1 MAQRLIKNS
10 KLTNRQLNELIRYFA
25 LEVPASRAA
34 NVMQINRH
42 SAERVYHIIRR
53 CLARECELHSP
64 LGGEVECDESYFGGR
79 RKGPRGRGAA
89 GKVPVFGLLKRN
101 GKVYTRI
108 VEDVSRKTLR
118 QIIRTKVVPDSVI
131 YTDSFRSYDGL
142 VLDGFKHYRI
152 NHQKCFAVGK
162 RNHINGIENFWGY
175 AKTKLKSYYGV
186 SREHFYFYLKEM
198 EFRFNHRKVADLAA
212 LIKKTVKKHQP
223 VLD

>member
-1 MAQRLIKNS
+1 MPRRLIRNS
-10 KLTNRQLNELIRYFA
+10 KLTNRQLNELVKYFA

-34 NVMQINRH
+34 KVMGINRH
-42 SAERVYHIIRR
+42 SAERVYHVIRR

-118 QIIRTKVVPDSVI
+118 QIIRTKVIPESVI

-152 NHQKCFAVGK
+152 NHQECFAMSK
-162 RNHINGIENFWGY
+162 RQHINGIENFWGY

-186 SREHFYFYLKEM
+186 SRGHFYLYLKEM
-198 EFRFNHRKVADLAA
+198 EFRFNHRKAANLAA
-212 LIKKTVKKHQP
+212 LIKKTVRKHEA

>member
-1 MAQRLIKNS
+1 MR
-10 KLTNRQLNELIRYFA
+10 
-25 LEVPASRAA
+25 
-34 NVMQINRH
+34 INRH
-42 SAERVYHIIRR
+42 SAERVYQVIRR

-89 GKVPVFGLLKRN
+89 GKVPVFGLLNRN
-101 GKVYTRI
+101 GKVYTR
-108 VEDVSRKTLR
+108 VVDDVSRKTLR
-118 QIIRTKVVPDSVI
+118 QIIRTKVVPESVI

-142 VLDGFKHYRI
+142 VLDGFKHFRI
-152 NHQKCFAVGK
+152 NHQECFATSK
-162 RNHINGIENFWGY
+162 RQHINGIENFWGY

-212 LIKKTVKKHQP
+212 LIKKIVRKHEA

>member
-1 MAQRLIKNS
+1 MPLRLIKNS
-10 KLTNRQLNELIRYFA
+10 KLTNRQLNELIKYFA

-34 NVMQINRH
+34 NVMNINRH
-42 SAERVYHIIRR
+42 SAERVYHVIRR
-53 CLARECELHSP
+53 CLARECELNSP
-64 LGGEVECDESYFGGR
+64 LSGEVECDESYFGGR

-89 GKVPVFGLLKRN
+89 GKVPVFGLLKRH

-108 VEDVSRKTLR
+108 VQDVSRKSLR
-118 QIIRTKVVPDSVI
+118 QIIKTKVVPESVI

-152 NHQKCFAVGK
+152 NHQECFAMSK

-186 SREHFYFYLKEM
+186 SRQHFYFYLKEM
-198 EFRFNHRKVADLAA
+198 EFRFNHRKAANLAA
-212 LIKKTVKKHQP
+212 LIKNIVRKHQA

>member
-1 MAQRLIKNS
+1 MPQRLIKNS
-10 KLTNRQLNELIRYFA
+10 KLTNRQLNELVKYFA

-34 NVMQINRH
+34 KVMGINRH

-89 GKVPVFGLLKRN
+89 GKVPVFGLLKRD

-118 QIIRTKVVPDSVI
+118 QIIKTKVVPESVI

-152 NHQKCFAVGK
+152 NHQECFAMSK
-162 RNHINGIENFWGY
+162 RQHINGIENFWGY

-186 SREHFYFYLKEM
+186 SREYFYCYLKEM
-198 EFRFNHRKVADLAA
+198 EFRFNHRNAANLAA
-212 LIKKTVKKHQP
+212 LIKKIVKKHQA

>member
-1 MAQRLIKNS
+1 VSKRLVKNS
-10 KLTNRQLNELIRYFA
+10 KLTNRQLNELVKYFA

-34 NVMQINRH
+34 KVMNINRH
-42 SAERVYHIIRR
+42 SAERVYQIIRR
-53 CLARECELHSP
+53 CLARECERHNP
-64 LGGEVECDESYFGGR
+64 LGGEVECDESYFGGK
-79 RKGPRGRGAA
+79 RKGKRGRGAA

-118 QIIRTKVVPDSVI
+118 QIIKTKVVPESII

-152 NHQKCFAVGK
+152 NHQECFATSK
-162 RNHINGIENFWGY
+162 RQHINGIENFWGY

-186 SREHFYFYLKEM
+186 NRGHFYFYLKEM
-198 EFRFNHRKVADLAA
+198 EFRFNHRKAANLAA
-212 LIKKTVKKHQP
+212 EIKKIVRKHQP

>member
-1 MAQRLIKNS
+1 VPRRLIKNS
-10 KLTNRQLNELIRYFA
+10 KLTNRHLNQLIGYFA

-34 NVMQINRH
+34 KVMGINRH
-42 SAERVYHIIRR
+42 SAERVYTVIRR

-89 GKVPVFGLLKRN
+89 RKVPVFGLLKRN

-108 VEDVSRKTLR
+108 VEDVSRNTLR
-118 QIIRTKVVPDSVI
+118 QIIRTKVIPESVI

-152 NHQKCFAVGK
+152 NHQQAFATS
-162 RNHINGIENFWGY
+162 RRQHINGIENFWGY

-186 SREHFYFYLKEM
+186 SREHFYLYLEEM
-198 EFRFNHRKVADLAA
+198 EFRFNHRKAANLAA
-212 LIKKTVKKHQP
+212 LIKKIVRKHEA

>member
-1 MAQRLIKNS
+1 VPRRLIKNS
-10 KLTNRQLNELIRYFA
+10 KLTNRQLNQLIGYFA
-25 LEVPASRAA
+25 LEVPARRAA
-34 NVMQINRH
+34 KVMGINRH
-42 SAERVYHIIRR
+42 SAERIYQVIRC

-108 VEDVSRKTLR
+108 VKDVSRKTQR
-118 QIIRTKVVPDSVI
+118 QIIRTKVVPKSVI

-152 NHQKCFAVGK
+152 NHQECFAKSK
-162 RNHINGIENFWGY
+162 RQHINGIENFWGY
-175 AKTKLKSYYGV
+175 AKTKLKSYYGIN
-186 SREHFYFYLKEM
+186 RNQFYFYLKEM
-198 EFRFNHRKVADLAA
+198 EFRFNHRKTVNLAA
-212 LIKKTVKKHQP
+212 LIKKTVCKHEA